1 MDPVWQRPSNSAGP
15 FACPE
20 SVPFFVC
27 SPLNKTT
34 GVQLVFNP
42 AAYVRLASFQMTRR
56 KKFDQA
62 ASTALAAAVRD
73 IEKTTDAEIVIV
85 VRRRSGSYRHAD
97 YLFGALVAFVSL
109 LFILFLPYTFHAFL
123 IPFDV
128 VALFLASAFISS
140 RSELIRRSLTTRKF
154 RADAARTGA
163 AAMFYEA
170 GIANTLAE
178 NGLLIYLS
186 LLERRLEIFADRGV
200 LKAVP
205 PLEWNN
211 AVYEIKKVARKK
223 DPDALLKAVRD
234 IGCLLAEHLPPR
246 GENPNELADGPR
258 IELK

>member
-1 MDPVWQRPSNSAGP
+1 
-15 FACPE
+15 
-20 SVPFFVC
+20 
-27 SPLNKTT
+27 
-34 GVQLVFNP
+34 
-42 AAYVRLASFQMTRR
+42 MTRR
-56 KKFDQA
+56 KKFDQTT
-62 ASTALAAAVRD
+62 STALATAVRE

-85 VRRRSGSYRHAD
+85 VRRRSGTYRHAD
-97 YLFGALVAFVSL
+97 YLFGAIVAFGSL
-109 LFILFLPYTFHAFL
+109 LLILFLPVSFHAFW

-128 VALFLASAFISS
+128 VALFLASAFVAS
-140 RSELIRRSLTTRKF
+140 RSNAIRRFFTTRKF
-154 RADAARTGA
+154 RADAARAGA

-186 LLERRLEIFADRGV
+186 LLEQRLEVFADRGI

-211 AVYEIKKVARKK
+211 AVYEMKKVARQK
-223 DPDALLKAVRD
+223 DPDALLKAVRE
-234 IGCLLAEHLPPR
+234 IGSLLAEHLPPR